1 MDAGC
6 RQRDRRTFYF
16 GANGRARAAIV
27 CPYVM
32 CLNRFAEV
40 GA

>member
-16 GANGRARAAIV
+16 GANGRARAAIR
-27 CPYVM
+27 PYVM
-32 CLNRFAEV
+32 CCIRFAEV